1 VRYNE
6 VSQNAKLEDVL
17 NATKIFHVRLESLA
31 GWKHLL
37 HLRLMKIDTLNVERC
52 KDID

>member
-17 NATKIFHVRLESLA
+17 NAAKIFHVRLESLA
-31 GWKHLL
+31 GWKHL
-37 HLRLMKIDTLNVERC
+37 HLRLIDTLNVERC